1 MLINRDEAN
10 KTIRSL
16 HCVINLSF
24 RPNLDLTVPLER
36 NRIANVSKRVV
47 AAVTGR
53 KKGGSQK
60 ILFRFYIVSI
70 PSYQATS
77 QFDTFET

>member
-16 HCVINLSF
+16 HCVINLSS
-24 RPNLDLTVPLER
+24 RPNLDLTVPLRR

-53 KKGGSQK
+53 QK
-60 ILFRFYIVSI
+60 
-70 PSYQATS
+70 
-77 QFDTFET
+77 EG

>member
-1 MLINRDEAN
+1 MLINRDETN

-16 HCVINLSF
+16 HCVINLFS
-24 RPNLDLTVPLER
+24 RPNLDLTVPLRR
-36 NRIANVSKRVV
+36 NRIANVSKRVD

-53 KKGGSQK
+53 ENGGERK
-60 ILFRFYIVSI
+60 ILFRFYIVSVL
-70 PSYQATS
+70 SYQVTS

>member
-10 KTIRSL
+10 KTILSL
-16 HCVINLSF
+16 HCVINLSS
-24 RPNLDLTVPLER
+24 RPNLDLTVPLRR

-53 KKGGSQK
+53 QK
-60 ILFRFYIVSI
+60 
-70 PSYQATS
+70 
-77 QFDTFET
+77 EG

>member
-16 HCVINLSF
+16 HCLINLFS
-24 RPNLDLTVPLER
+24 RPNLDLTVVPLRR

-53 KKGGSQK
+53 EKGG
-60 ILFRFYIVSI
+60 
-70 PSYQATS
+70 
-77 QFDTFET
+77 